1 MPRESPVMYSPAAR
15 TMLLTFR
22 KRFSTFHDT
31 ISQTTTRYAA
41 MFIGHFA
48 VAFAAKKVAPQ
59 TSLGTLF
66 LGAQFVDLLWP
77 ALMVLGLEHAR
88 IDPGNTAVTPLDFY
102 DYPISHGFLAV
113 LIWSVVVGGVYFALR
128 RYKQGAWVLGLCV
141 LSHWVLDFLTHRP
154 DLPLG
159 FGESAKVG
167 LGLWNSP
174 FGTVLVEAGLFIAG
188 VTLYLLT
195 TRQKDRI
202 GLFGFWALVV
212 FLVAIYVGNIAG
224 PPPPDIS
231 IVAVAGNASWLFVV
245 WAYWV
250 DKHRMSPAAAG
261 AKG

>member
-1 MPRESPVMYSPAAR
+1 
-15 TMLLTFR
+15 
-22 KRFSTFHDT
+22 
-31 ISQTTTRYAA
+31 
-41 MFIGHFA
+41 MFIGHYA

-66 LGAQFVDLLWP
+66 VGAQLVDLLWP
-77 ALMVLGLEHAR
+77 VLLLLGLEHAR

-102 DYPISHGFLAV
+102 DYPISHGLLAV
-113 LIWSVVVGGVYFALR
+113 LIWAVVAGGVYFAVR
-128 RYKQGAWVLGLCV
+128 RYKRGALVLGLCV
-141 LSHWVLDFLTHRP
+141 VSHWVLDFLTHRP

-159 FGESAKVG
+159 FGADVKVG

-174 FGTVLVEAGLFIAG
+174 AGTILVEAALFIAG

-202 GLFGFWALVV
+202 GLYGFWALVV
-212 FLVAIYVGNIAG
+212 FLVAVSVGNIVG

-231 IVAVAGNASWLFVV
+231 VVTVAGNASWLFVL

-250 DKHRMSPAAAG
+250 DKHRSSPTPG
-261 AKG
+261 GEKG